1 MFYQLILH
9 HLFQVG
15 SFSAQMRQSVNNVL
29 NQVEPVKFVLYSDVE
44 CRSDSAFFNVTPD
57 MYIPVGAA
65 VGQTMNQPWISMKTK
80 NYMFVYR
87 KERIEIRFIKTV
99 WVLAGRLK
107 LHQIDDIDH
116 PDFQIG

>member
-65 VGQTMNQPWISMKTK
+65 VGQTMNQPWISMKTCLL
-80 NYMFVYR
+80 YTSPSPRDRTRSRMPSS
-87 KERIEIRFIKTV
+87 
-99 WVLAGRLK
+99 A
-107 LHQIDDIDH
+107 
-116 PDFQIG
+116 